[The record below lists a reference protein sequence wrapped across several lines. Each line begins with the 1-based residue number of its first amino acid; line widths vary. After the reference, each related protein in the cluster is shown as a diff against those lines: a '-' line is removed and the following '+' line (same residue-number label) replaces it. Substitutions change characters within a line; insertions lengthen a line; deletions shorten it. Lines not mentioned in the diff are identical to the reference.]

1 MCIEIGTE
9 FHCLGGEDNN
19 SNSYRNRARIPLFG
33 SIISGN
39 QCYKDKARIP
49 VFGRIRSE
57 FQFFLKIRPE
67 LQHLEGYDQS
77 CNIKRIGPEFQC
89 V

>member
-39 QCYKDKARIP
+39 QCYKNKARIP

-57 FQFFLKIRPE
+57 FEFFLKKKGQNFNIWKDKIRAAI
-67 LQHLEGYDQS
+67 LKG
-77 CNIKRIGPEFQC
+77 
-89 V
+89 

>member
-19 SNSYRNRARIPLFG
+19 SNAYRNRARIPLFG

-39 QCYKDKARIP
+39 QCYKNKARIP

-67 LQHLEGYDQS
+67 LQHLKG
-77 CNIKRIGPEFQC
+77 
-89 V
+89 